1 MVRTW
6 APRGKTPTLRHTF
19 NWSKLSVVGAVTE
32 DGCVYQNTYEHAI
45 RGPHF
50 VAFLE
55 HLLRHIDGPIVLVVD
70 RSPIHRARVVKAF
83 LERNPRLWLELLPA
97 YAPECNPTEWLWA
110 HVKRRSLGNLCART
124 PAELRGAWRRA
135 LARVRLRPELVRS
148 FFAASAIRAIT

>member
-70 RSPIHRARVVKAF
+70 RSPIHRARVVKHF
-83 LERNPRLWLELLPA
+83 LEGNPRLWLELLPA
-97 YAPECNPTEWLWA
+97 YAP
-110 HVKRRSLGNLCART
+110 SSS
-124 PAELRGAWRRA
+124 
-135 LARVRLRPELVRS
+135 RPS
-148 FFAASAIRAIT
+148 GCGHT